1 MLNTLE
7 YFWPDISAKRAER
20 LLLET
25 SLEWL
30 YPVNRD
36 NSAQNPPICEAS
48 VNETSD
54 DGDSCL
60 VCGLLN

>member
-1 MLNTLE
+1 M
-7 YFWPDISAKRAER
+7 FMR
-20 LLLET
+20 ET

-36 NSAQNPPICEAS
+36 DAAQEPPICEAS

-54 DGDSCL
+54 DGDSCR
-60 VCGLLN
+60 VC